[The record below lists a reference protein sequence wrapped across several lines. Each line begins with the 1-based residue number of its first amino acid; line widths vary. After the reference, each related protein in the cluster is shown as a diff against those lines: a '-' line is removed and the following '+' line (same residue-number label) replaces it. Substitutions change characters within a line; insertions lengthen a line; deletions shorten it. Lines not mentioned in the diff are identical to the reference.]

1 MKAAIIAVGTEL
13 LMGKVTNTNAVYLSS
28 VLNELGVSVLYH
40 ITVGDNPKR
49 LEDIVRSYFKEV
61 DLIVT
66 TGGLGPTQD
75 DLTKGIISNTMGVN
89 LILDKELERELE
101 S

>member
-40 ITVGDNPKR
+40 ITVGITLGVLKR
-49 LEDIVRSYFKEV
+49 
-61 DLIVT
+61 
-66 TGGLGPTQD
+66 P
-75 DLTKGIISNTMGVN
+75 
-89 LILDKELERELE
+89 
-101 S
+101 

>member
-40 ITVGDNPKR
+40 ITVGDNPRR
-49 LEDIVRSYFKEV
+49 LEEAVKSYFDEV
-61 DLIVT
+61 DIIIT

-75 DLTKGIISNTMGVN
+75 DLTKEIVSQAMGWRLV
-89 LILDKELERELE
+89 
-101 S
+101 